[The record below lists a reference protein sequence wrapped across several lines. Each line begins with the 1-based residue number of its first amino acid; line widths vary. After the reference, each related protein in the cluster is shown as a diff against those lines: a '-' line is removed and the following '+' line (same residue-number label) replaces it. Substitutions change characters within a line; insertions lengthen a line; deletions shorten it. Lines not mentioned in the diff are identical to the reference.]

1 MKVNI
6 KTNIALFCGAF
17 LAVTTAGCSD
27 WDDHYEGGSDG
38 NTAATATLWQNISSK
53 SELSQFAEL
62 VKKGGYDE
70 LLNTSQT
77 YTVWAPSNGSFNY
90 DELLNTT
97 DTRLRHEFLSNH
109 IARSNYLASGDVRK
123 KVMLLN
129 EKFKTFNGNGQYTM
143 GGVSVDEAN
152 LPNINGTLHVIDG
165 KLSFMSNIYEYL
177 TDENN
182 GLDSISD
189 YYKHYEVKILD
200 TENSVQGPT
209 VNGEITYLDS
219 VIIESN
225 RLFSSYIGRAYINEE
240 DSNYTMLLPTNKA
253 WNEGLAKVKSY
264 FNYIPRMWVATYD
277 ANATQGRE
285 QITLNDVYMKDSLS
299 HYNMINN
306 LIFNNNIYGNGTWLT
321 GNGMPTGIDSLV
333 TTSRNVIYGKAA
345 DDIFVG
351 AQKVE
356 MSNGYGWVT
365 DSLRIKPWYA
375 WCQPIKLE
383 GESSGRRAA
392 TKNSGTVRTINLN
405 TTGKNPNIEGAV
417 SDNRYLEIS
426 PEATYANPEVYYYLP
441 NILST
446 TYNVYAV
453 IVPNNIRNSSTKPL
467 PNKLKLEIGYTEA
480 DGSLKTKSF
489 DGTLTNDT
497 SKIDTI
503 SFGSI
508 DFPVSYSGLN
518 YSPYLRL
525 RSFATRSDISGK
537 KADNTLRIDC
547 ILLVPKELDD
557 YIKETGESYPG
568 LY

>member
-6 KTNIALFCGAF
+6 TINIVLFCGAF
-17 LAVTTAGCSD
+17 LAATTAGCSD
-27 WDDHYEGGSDG
+27 WDDHYEGGADS
-38 NTAATATLWQNISSK
+38 NAEATATLWQNISTK

-70 LLNTSQT
+70 LLNASQT
-77 YTVWAPSNGSFNY
+77 YTVWAPTNGSFNY

-97 DTRLRHEFLSNH
+97 DARLRHEFLSNH
-109 IARSNYLASGDVRK
+109 IARSNYLASSDVKK

-143 GGVSVDEAN
+143 GGVTVEEAN
-152 LPNINGTLHVIDG
+152 LPNINGTLHVIEG

-177 TDENN
+177 TDETN

-200 TENSVQGPT
+200 TESSVQGPT

-253 WNEGLAKVKSY
+253 WNSGLAKVKSY

-285 QITLNDVYMKDSLS
+285 QITLDDAYMNDSLS

-321 GNGMPTGIDSLV
+321 GDGMPTGIDSLV

-392 TKNSGTVRTINLN
+392 TKNSGTVRTINLG
-405 TTGKNPNIEGAV
+405 TTGKNPDIEGAV
-417 SDNRYLEIS
+417 SENRYLEIS

-453 IVPNNIRNSSTKPL
+453 IVPNNIRNGSTKPL
-467 PNKLKLEIGYTEA
+467 PNKLKLEIGYTKA
-480 DGSLKTKSF
+480 DGSLTTKSF

-497 SKIDTI
+497 SKIDTL

-508 DFPVSYSGLN
+508 DFPVSYSGLD